1 MMKKDEKTQKNTQI
15 LTFSIDEAE
24 IPQFREWNVSGKDWF
39 YWGKDNKYPFYL
51 YGLYERSSLMQSIIN
66 TTVNFIIGNG
76 IESIYKPNEDETWED
91 VIRNLALDYLL
102 YGGFAIQI
110 FYNKAAQI
118 KEIGWLDM
126 RKCRTDEEK
135 NIVYYSKDFATKSSP
150 KYITFKVWKR
160 GEEYRNESAVFF
172 YTGSKRTVYP
182 LPRYSG
188 SIPAIETE
196 IRIANYHLNA
206 IRNNFNGNFCLNFNN
221 GVPSD
226 DVKKEIENKVKE
238 KFCGDSN
245 AGSFLLVFNDS
256 KENGV
261 TVERIQDDATDKKYQ
276 QLKDSTMTSIFTGFS
291 APQQLFGYAL
301 TGNIFNKEEYDQ
313 AFDLYNRLQV
323 LPIQDLFTRVFD
335 KVFNIE
341 KSLTFI
347 PFELD
352 TTENENVE
360 DTTKINPDETNE

>member
-1 MMKKDEKTQKNTQI
+1 MEKNKLKTSL
-15 LTFSIDEAE
+15 LTFSVENVE

-51 YGLYERSSLMQSIIN
+51 YDLYTKSSLMQSIIN
-66 TTVNFIIGNG
+66 TTINFVLGNG
-76 IESIYKPNEDETWED
+76 IKSIYKPNEDETWED
-91 VIRNLALDYLL
+91 LVKNLGLDYMI

-110 FYNKAAQI
+110 FYNKAGQI
-118 KEIGWLDM
+118 KELGWLDM
-126 RKCRTDEEK
+126 RKVRTDEDK
-135 NIVYYSKDFATKSSP
+135 NIIYYSKDFATKSSP
-150 KYITFKVWKR
+150 QYITFPVWKN
-160 GEEYRNESAVFF
+160 GTEYRNESAVLL
-172 YTGSKRTVYP
+172 YTGSKRSVYP
-182 LPRYSG
+182 TPRYSG
-188 SIPAIETE
+188 SIMDIETS
-196 IRIANYHLNA
+196 IRISNYHLNA
-206 IRNNFNGNFCLNFNN
+206 IRNNFNGNFVLNFNN

-226 DVKKEIENKVKE
+226 DVKKEIERKVQE

-261 TVERIQDDATDKKYQ
+261 SVERIQDDQTDKKYQ

-301 TGNIFNKEEYDQ
+301 TGSVFNKEEYDQ

-323 LPIQDLFTRVFD
+323 QPIQDLFVRVFEKIYGME
-335 KVFNIE
+335 KVIE
-341 KSLTFI
+341 FM

-352 TTENENVE
+352 TVENEKVE
-360 DTTKINPDETNE
+360 DTTKINPDVNE